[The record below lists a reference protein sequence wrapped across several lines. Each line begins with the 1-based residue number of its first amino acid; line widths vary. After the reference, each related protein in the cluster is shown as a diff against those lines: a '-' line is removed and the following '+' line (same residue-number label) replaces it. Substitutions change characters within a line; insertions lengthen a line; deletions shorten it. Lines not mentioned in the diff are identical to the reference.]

1 MLALSNPAV
10 VVAEG
15 SSFPIADVLA
25 TFRMSGV
32 VVSVGSLCYCSF
44 VVDSAL
50 VLALIKLAVVATRD
64 TLSPFADV
72 LVTTV
77 SLEGTSAEMLK

>member
-15 SSFPIADVLA
+15 SSLPIADVLA

-32 VVSVGSLCYCSF
+32 VVSVGSLCCCSF

-50 VLALIKLAVVATRD
+50 VLALIKLAVVAAGD

-77 SLEGTSAEMLK
+77 SLEGASAEMLK

>member
-25 TFRMSGV
+25 TFRMSGA
-32 VVSVGSLCYCSF
+32 VVSVGSLCCCSF

-50 VLALIKLAVVATRD
+50 VLALIKLAVVATGD

-77 SLEGTSAEMLK
+77 SLEGASAEMLK

>member
-1 MLALSNPAV
+1 
-10 VVAEG
+10 
-15 SSFPIADVLA
+15 
-25 TFRMSGV
+25 MSGV
-32 VVSVGSLCYCSF
+32 VVSVGSLCCCSF

-50 VLALIKLAVVATRD
+50 VLALIKLAVVATGD

-77 SLEGTSAEMLK
+77 SLEGASAEMLK